1 MPIVDTYVKVT
12 VEQEGIGT
20 IKKQTRIRK
29 NTTHPVF
36 KETFVFC
43 VSPKVEL
50 LRSVRSQSVS
60 MVLHLCLYMQIF

>member
-1 MPIVDTYVKVT
+1 MMPIVDTYVKVT
-12 VEQEGIGT
+12 VEQGGIGT

-50 LRSVRSQSVS
+50 LR
-60 MVLHLCLYMQIF
+60 